1 MNSFIYSYWSLFIKG
16 LATFTMVNVFNFIKN
31 LMKHIVNLDAFWPH
45 VYILGMFLTYV
56 LEILD
61 LLSLHVKLYHC
72 NFNFGLST
80 IVIILQQKVFLC
92 AKWFRVKA
100 RYIKPKV

>member
-16 LATFTMVNVFNFIKN
+16 LATFTMVNVLNFIQN
-31 LMKHIVNLDAFWPH
+31 IMKHIVNLDAYRSH

-61 LLSLHVKLYHC
+61 LLSLSVKLHHC
-72 NFNFGLST
+72 NFIFGLLT
-80 IVIILQQKVFLC
+80 IVTTLQQKVSLC
-92 AKWFRVKA
+92 AK
-100 RYIKPKV
+100 